1 MSHQSKMARKL
12 RVAREHSDTRIAIRA
27 ERKALAEK
35 KRREE
40 EARLVA
46 LSAGGV

>member
-1 MSHQSKMARKL
+1 MTRQNKMARKL
-12 RVAREHSDTRIAIRA
+12 RVAREHSDTRTAIRA

-40 EARLVA
+40 EARLTA
-46 LSAGGV
+46 LNAAVQ